1 MIDSETTI
9 KDLNYFK
16 KELSNIIFNL
26 LEDDWFKDLKFYAH
40 DEVRDFRDSVEKIVE
55 EYLYDVE
62 ISPIFSIKLFKHLLC
77 NSIYEQVRDEIEY
90 LFDEEIG
97 KVSVENGKW
106 VFPKKSWTTRSVSKK
121 IAIFITKEHLEVD
134 LY

>member
-62 ISPIFSIKLFKHLLC
+62 ISPIFSIKLFQL
-77 NSIYEQVRDEIEY
+77 E
-90 LFDEEIG
+90 
-97 KVSVENGKW
+97 
-106 VFPKKSWTTRSVSKK
+106 SKN
-121 IAIFITKEHLEVD
+121 
-134 LY
+134 